1 MISEEAIDRQIERL
15 ISDQDR
21 IQIISDFAE
30 WEPDIAAYLASP
42 HFDILT
48 DLEKD
53 YFLFVA
59 LVIWKVFESPGR
71 SKLIHLEDL
80 FSHEEKNWTLM
91 DDSGSDKNQFDVF
104 FRDYPETEILAF
116 IEDSVQPEGEDA
128 VVTLEGQ
135 LHMFVGLKSIADAF
149 LASEP
154 DTGNKL
160 RS

>member
-21 IQIISDFAE
+21 FQIISDFADRQ
-30 WEPDIAAYLASP
+30 PDIAAYLASP

-53 YFLFVA
+53 YFLFVT
-59 LVIWKVFESPGR
+59 LVIWKVFENSGR
-71 SKLIHLEDL
+71 ANLIHLEDL
-80 FSHEEKNWTLM
+80 FSYEEENWTLQ
-91 DDSGSDKNQFDVF
+91 DDAGTGNDQLDVF
-104 FRDYPETEILAF
+104 FIDYPETEILAF

-128 VVTLEGQ
+128 VVTFEGQ

-149 LASEP
+149 QVIEP
-154 DTGNKL
+154 GAGK
-160 RS
+160 